1 MAVGARIDAAV
12 ETIGRLCGFPRWPA
26 WLRLSFYRAMQV
38 VALLLIGVCGAAFAA
53 KAFLLA
59 ASALTVGLT
68 LSIGASIAIER
79 HRGGRPDRHPV
90 FDRLPRPI
98 QVAWSYAYLIVGRLM
113 LGALTRTPLGAF
125 MALSGASA
133 SQEGAAY
140 HRRMRRLRTPR
151 ARTLTSVDGRRAV
164 LYLRSFAADE
174 IGTGGF
180 LDAPLT
186 TDEEQIA
193 TTVHAVRRMA
203 QDGAEREAGAASH
216 GECGVSHRFL
226 AGLWSARPAMEAA
239 GGESRRHAAVRVH
252 RLLHGRPLLAGV
264 HPLASNWPVGDVGPI
279 VERHIVPGVDE
290 EGYSVE
296 FFDMTGNPVGVATLP
311 ATALRMP
318 IPADRPA
325 ARALS
330 A

>member
-38 VALLLIGVCGAAFAA
+38 VALLLVGVGGAAFAA
-53 KAFLLA
+53 KAFVLA

-68 LSIGASIAIER
+68 LSIGASIAIGR

-98 QVAWSYAYLIVGRLM
+98 QVAWSYAYLIVGRMM
-113 LGALTRTPLGAF
+113 LNALTRTPLGAF
-125 MALSGASA
+125 MALFGASA

-151 ARTLTSVDGRRAV
+151 ARTLTSVDGRRTV

-193 TTVHAVRRMA
+193 
-203 QDGAEREAGAASH
+203 AA
-216 GECGVSHRFL
+216 L
-226 AGLWSARPAMEAA
+226 AGIGPLVAI
-239 GGESRRHAAVRVH
+239 
-252 RLLHGRPLLAGV
+252 GRPSE
-264 HPLASNWPVGDVGPI
+264 PLPELG
-279 VERHIVPGVDE
+279 
-290 EGYSVE
+290 
-296 FFDMTGNPVGVATLP
+296 
-311 ATALRMP
+311 
-318 IPADRPA
+318 A
-325 ARALS
+325 ARAYFESPVTRDRRRCEVLGG